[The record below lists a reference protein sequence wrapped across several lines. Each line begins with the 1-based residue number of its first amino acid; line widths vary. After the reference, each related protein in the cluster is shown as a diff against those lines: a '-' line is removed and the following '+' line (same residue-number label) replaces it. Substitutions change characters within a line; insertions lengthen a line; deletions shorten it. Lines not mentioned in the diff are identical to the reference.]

1 MAPSFLRRSLAFLL
15 DAVIAL
21 LLYLFVGG
29 LFAIAYLILRDGL
42 WGGRSIGKAVLSLR
56 VIRREGG
63 VAIGLADSLKRNLV
77 FVIPLVNAAVSAS
90 VFEAVNLYFD
100 EERLRLGD
108 RLAGTR
114 VVSS

>member
-1 MAPSFLRRSLAFLL
+1 MAPSFFRRSLAFLL
-15 DAVIAL
+15 DAAIAL
-21 LLYLFVGG
+21 LLYRFAGG
-29 LFAIAYLILRDGL
+29 LLAIAYLILRDGV
-42 WGGRSIGKAVLSLR
+42 WNGRSVGKAVLSLR
-56 VIRREGG
+56 VIRSDGG
-63 VAIGLADSLKRNLV
+63 AAIGLVDSLKRNLL

-100 EERLRLGD
+100 DEKLRLGD

>member
-1 MAPSFLRRSLAFLL
+1 MAPSFFRRSLAFLL

-21 LLYLFVGG
+21 SLYRFAGG

-56 VIRREGG
+56 VVRQDGG
-63 VAIGLADSLKRNLV
+63 AAIGLVDSLKRNLL
-77 FVIPLVNAAVSAS
+77 FVIPLANTAISVS
-90 VFEAVNLYFD
+90 VFEGVNLFFD
-100 EERLRLGD
+100 DDRLRLGD